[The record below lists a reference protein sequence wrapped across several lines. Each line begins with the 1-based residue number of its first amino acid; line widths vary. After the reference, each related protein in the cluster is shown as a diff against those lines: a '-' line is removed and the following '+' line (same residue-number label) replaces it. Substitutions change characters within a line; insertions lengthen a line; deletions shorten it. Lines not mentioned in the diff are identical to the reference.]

1 MTIQDMKDVMF
12 NCGVDA
18 PTFDKKIEKLLTDYK
33 NGDSS
38 AYFPLACSLK
48 NYLVDDAD
56 CYFDDDETPY
66 TEEMRK
72 LIYHTYYNDRD
83 LIIDCFA
90 SRSAACS
97 AVAGALSEEV
107 VKAVIKYFHEP

>member
-12 NCGVDA
+12 DCGIVA
-18 PTFDKKIEKLLTDYK
+18 LKFNKEIKKLFTDYK

-38 AYFPLACSLK
+38 AYFPLVCSLK
-48 NYLVDDAD
+48 NYLVDAAG
-56 CYFDDDETPY
+56 CFFDDDETPY

-72 LIYHTYYNDRD
+72 LIYHAYYNDRD
-83 LIIDCFA
+83 LIIDCFI
-90 SRSAACS
+90 SRNAACS
-97 AVAGALSEEV
+97 AVVGALSEEV